1 MSDFEFDAKGVNRA
15 ARGWLRE
22 IAAALSYLLRLPRG
36 AGTLGDE
43 PAAPADELDNAHAR
57 RFFPLAAIP
66 IACVG
71 AVVFFVCRFIGLP
84 PLAAALFATFAL
96 MLTTGLRAELM
107 LATFVE
113 GIASGRSG
121 VVDPASRRAAIA
133 EQRFGYY
140 GVAALV
146 FIVLAKVA
154 LWSAAFGTW
163 QGMSYI
169 FAALPAATAFMVVLT
184 DLFRA
189 ADGERLGGLALR
201 EGSRGSWI
209 AAGLAVLLMFVFL
222 GFWGALLGLGL
233 GAAVAYA
240 IGRYCRDELGG
251 LVMPGLATALL
262 ASELGVLAAA
272 AIAR

>member
-1 MSDFEFDAKGVNRA
+1 MSKFDFDAEGMNRA
-15 ARGWLRE
+15 ARGWARE

-36 AGTLGDE
+36 PEAH
-43 PAAPADELDNAHAR
+43 ADEIDNAYAR

-71 AVVFFVCRFIGLP
+71 AVVFFICRFIGLP

-113 GIASGRSG
+113 GIANGQTDG
-121 VVDPASRRAAIA
+121 LDPASRRAAIA

-140 GVAALV
+140 GVAAFV
-146 FIVLAKVA
+146 FVVLAKIA
-154 LWSAAFGTW
+154 LWSMAFGSW

-169 FAALPAATAFMVVLT
+169 FAALPAATAFTVVLT

-201 EGSRGSWI
+201 EGSRRSWI
-209 AAGLAVLLMFVFL
+209 ALILAAILMFVFL
-222 GFWGALLGLGL
+222 GFWGAVLGLGL

-240 IGRYCRDELGG
+240 VGRYCRDELGG
-251 LVMPGLATALL
+251 MVMPGLATALL
-262 ASELGVLAAA
+262 LSELGVLAAA